1 MLNRSIHRHGV
12 AAGHRTQS
20 GVVLVIMLIVLVAMT
35 MAAISMVR
43 SVDTTNLIA
52 GNLSFQQAAT
62 HSGDTGIE
70 LASTWLT
77 ANAVGTTLEIDDS
90 TNGYAAGGLNV
101 APNLTANPPQT
112 WNDYWVNTLAVRAVK
127 ATQVDA
133 AGNTVSYVIDR
144 MCANAGSVTSGA
156 SCVGSPTVKAASG
169 NSEEAGDKQL
179 NASSGVYY
187 RITVRVDGPRNT
199 VSYVQ
204 AVVSM

>member
-1 MLNRSIHRHGV
+1 M
-12 AAGHRTQS
+12 
-20 GVVLVIMLIVLVAMT
+20 VLIMVMIVLVAMT
-35 MAAISMVR
+35 LAAIAMVR

-62 HSGDTGIE
+62 HSADTGIE

-77 ANAVGTTLEIDDS
+77 NNIGGLALETDDA
-90 TNGYAAGGLNV
+90 TNGYVAGGLKV
-101 APNLTANPPQT
+101 APNLTTNPPQT
-112 WNDYWVNTLAVRAVK
+112 WDAFWVNTLAARAVTSPQ
-127 ATQVDA
+127 ADS

-144 MCANAGSVTSGA
+144 LCANPGSVTGGA
-156 SCVGSPTVKAASG
+156 SCVDSPAIAVATG
-169 NSEEAGDKQL
+169 NSQEAGEKPMSV
-179 NASSGVYY
+179 SSGVYY

>member
-1 MLNRSIHRHGV
+1 MLNHSIRRRGV
-12 AAGHRTQS
+12 AVVRRAQS
-20 GVVLVIMLIVLVAMT
+20 GVVLAIMLIVLVAMT
-35 MAAISMVR
+35 LAAISMVR

-70 LASTWLT
+70 LASTWLA
-77 ANAVGTTLEIDDS
+77 ANAVGATLDIDDS
-90 TNGYAAGGLNV
+90 TNGYVAGGLN
-101 APNLTANPPQT
+101 AGPDLTANPPQT
-112 WNDYWVNTLAVRAVK
+112 WNDYWVKTLAARAVK

-133 AGNTVSYVIDR
+133 AGNTVSYIIDR
-144 MCANAGSVTSGA
+144 MCNSAGGVTSGA
-156 SCVGSPTVKAASG
+156 SCVGSPTVTLASG
-169 NSEEAGDKQL
+169 NSEEAGEKQL

>member
-1 MLNRSIHRHGV
+1 MLNRPILRRD
-12 AAGHRTQS
+12 AALGQRAQT

-35 MAAISMVR
+35 LAAISMVR

-62 HSGDTGIE
+62 HSGDAGIE
-70 LASTWLT
+70 QASTWLA
-77 ANAVGTTLEIDDS
+77 ANVAGVALENDDP
-90 TNGYAAGGLNV
+90 TNGYVAAGLKI

-112 WNDYWVNTLAVRAVK
+112 WNDYWVNTLAARAVK
-127 ATQVDA
+127 ATVADA
-133 AGNTVSYVIDR
+133 ANNTVSYIIDR
-144 MCANAGSVTSGA
+144 MCTNAGAATSGA
-156 SCVGSPTVKAASG
+156 ACVGSPAVTSATG
-169 NSEEAGDKQL
+169 NSEEAGEKQL
-179 NASSGVYY
+179 NSSSGVYY

>member
-1 MLNRSIHRHGV
+1 MLNHSIRRRGTAMGRH
-12 AAGHRTQS
+12 AQS

-35 MAAISMVR
+35 LAAISMVR

-62 HSGDTGIE
+62 HSGDTGVE
-70 LASTWLT
+70 LASTWLF
-77 ANAVGTTLEIDDS
+77 ANAAGVALENDDP
-90 TNGYAAGGLNV
+90 TNGYVAAGLKI
-101 APNLTANPPQT
+101 APNLTANPPQS
-112 WNDYWVNTLAVRAVK
+112 WNDYWVNTLAARAVK
-127 ATQVDA
+127 ANQVDA

-144 MCANAGSVTSGA
+144 MCNNAGSSTGGA
-156 SCVGSPTVKAASG
+156 SCVGSPTVTLASG
-169 NSEEAGDKQL
+169 NSEEAGEKQL